1 MSRKKVLLAASAALT
16 INMWLMV
23 IIPSVQVLVIVRS
36 LNIIADIG
44 SSIRNAQ
51 FRDLFS
57 SAEWERLGGGATAI
71 KSQVA
76 IFGTV
81 VMACAVCV
89 GMGLLK
95 LGDLGLLGLE
105 NEYTLHKES
114 CRGKRHCVPRG
125 QHSWHGDGWQVD
137 GALRLIMLMAAGVM
151 TLESLVV
158 VFLLPETIKPESQAG
173 VSVCRYIQQN
183 WYQLLTPW
191 NTLRV
196 FATAQLRALMEIRLI
211 WYFTAAGGTALF
223 NSWYRRFEPDT
234 FTMYALGIG
243 VGAVGFLTTCCVKHL
258 VVRYGDLRGI
268 WLPANVFMVLY
279 GLGTVLVPQGYLHL
293 FYFIWPLLGGP
304 GMALSGFTPELVS
317 KLIPPDV
324 QGTFQTA
331 KSFLFNIQQAVLMWP
346 FLGLYHVSESL
357 PHPFDGLAMWVGM
370 GLGMISLWLI
380 IRQFPTDPQ
389 VPLVQ
394 GQALEPYW
402 DSSYVHSKWYRQHG
416 GCMVLDKPVV
426 AEDFKD
432 LPSEAC
438 VQELRSSAIFRI

>member
-1 MSRKKVLLAASAALT
+1 MGSHTCAPAKVRREALQMFSLLHVRKL
-16 INMWLMV
+16 I
-23 IIPSVQVLVIVRS
+23 LVIDRACKVVSCTQSRREIYEAWQQFVPMFVWPHVQINLQRLLWLVRIDERE
-36 LNIIADIG
+36 LVK
-44 SSIRNAQ
+44 RQVPAQ
-51 FRDLFS
+51 HDS
-57 SAEWERLGGGATAI
+57 SAEITPAADIKVMLRFHICNHATAFEAATFMRTFELRI
-71 KSQVA
+71 AWEVLW
-76 IFGTV
+76 
-81 VMACAVCV
+81 VC
-89 GMGLLK
+89 
-95 LGDLGLLGLE
+95 
-105 NEYTLHKES
+105 
-114 CRGKRHCVPRG
+114 
-125 QHSWHGDGWQVD
+125 
-137 GALRLIMLMAAGVM
+137 
-151 TLESLVV
+151 
-158 VFLLPETIKPESQAG
+158 
-173 VSVCRYIQQN
+173 VCRYFQQN

-196 FATAQLRALMEIRLI
+196 FATAQLRALMQIRLI
-211 WYFTAAGGTALF
+211 WYFTFAGATALF

-279 GLGTVLVPQGYLHL
+279 ALGTVLVPQGYLHL

-304 GMALSGFTPELVS
+304 GMALSGFAPELVS

-357 PHPFDGLAMWVGM
+357 PHPFDGLAIWVGM
-370 GLGMISLWLI
+370 GLGMISLWLL

-416 GCMVLDKPVV
+416 GWLHGGW
-426 AEDFKD
+426 
-432 LPSEAC
+432 LHGLGEAS
-438 VQELRSSAIFRI
+438 RG